1 MKTATDTINSKIF
14 LLKES
19 RLKLLRLHKLLVD
32 TERKNFE
39 NRNGKISSGQ
49 FLNLL
54 INDPNFEWLRRFSTL
69 IVEIDEML
77 DLDDGYTIE
86 MIDKYLRQIRA
97 LLDSKTEDED
107 FNGKFMNYL
116 EVDSE
121 AAEKQKEILKLISE

>member
-1 MKTATDTINSKIF
+1 
-14 LLKES
+14 
-19 RLKLLRLHKLLVD
+19 
-32 TERKNFE
+32 
-39 NRNGKISSGQ
+39 
-49 FLNLL
+49 
-54 INDPNFEWLRRFSTL
+54 
-69 IVEIDEML
+69 
-77 DLDDGYTIE
+77 LDDGYTIE